1 MKIRAA
7 AELKI
12 QSLFH
17 YQSIERPERLERILN
32 EGTIYFSN
40 PKDFNDPWD
49 CRPWFSKRALDDP
62 REYERT
68 VQYFVHCA
76 RAQNGG
82 MSEAEHLQ
90 RQTEMRNNRQL
101 LERMIDLSSKG
112 MESAIYSQY
121 RVFCLSIH
129 PDSTL
134 MWSHYAG
141 AHKGVCLEFSVNN
154 VLLCGAL
161 PVEYLDSYPVLQ
173 VCEEDLD
180 ANLRPLLTKS
190 AVWEYEQE
198 FRLIA
203 TELPIWFPDV
213 PTATQGFVALPK
225 GALKAVIL
233 GCQMPAEHRARVRSL
248 VRSSGHEVALKAA
261 TLLPDRYALGIRATE

>member
-1 MKIRAA
+1 MKIRTA

-17 YQSIERPERLERILN
+17 YQSFERPERLERILN
-32 EGTIYFSN
+32 EGTIYLSN

-49 CRPWFSKRALDDP
+49 CRPWFNKLALDDP

-68 VQYFVHCA
+68 VQWFVRCG
-76 RAQNGG
+76 RAHNGG
-82 MSEAEHLQ
+82 MSEAERLR
-90 RQTEMRNNRQL
+90 RQIEMRENRQL
-101 LERMIDLSSKG
+101 VERMIDLSSKE

-121 RVFCLSIH
+121 RVFCLTIH

-134 MWSHYAG
+134 MWSHYAR
-141 AHKGVCLEFSVNN
+141 AHTGVCLEFSVDN
-154 VLLCGAL
+154 VLFCGAL
-161 PVEYLDSYPVLQ
+161 PVEYLDSYPVFQ
-173 VCEEDLD
+173 ICDEDLD

-190 AVWEYEQE
+190 AVWRCEHE
-198 FRLIA
+198 FRLVA
-203 TELPIWFPDV
+203 TELPIRFPDV
-213 PTATQGFVALPK
+213 PAATQGFVALPK

-248 VRSSGHEVALKAA
+248 VRSSGPKVAVKAA
-261 TLLPDRYALGIRATE
+261 ALLRDRYALEIQEAE